1 MHVTNIKDSRT
12 SRFIGYLVLSCWSA
26 IFIAGY
32 ISIRRRSCLLPSPIA
47 CTFQSR
53 DDRLCWSLI
62 SGDYG
67 SHSPVISLVP
77 KGKKNQVASKC
88 QRMPN
93 LESSATGWDC
103 KVDLQSAEDFVVG
116 LDCTWSNL
124 QTEKQLTDDVSNDAS
139 ALYTYTRK

>member
-32 ISIRRRSCLLPSPIA
+32 NQYPPPFLSLAITNRVHIPKQR
-47 CTFQSR
+47 
-53 DDRLCWSLI
+53 WSFMLEPDLWWLRK
-62 SGDYG
+62 SFTCHFVC
-67 SHSPVISLVP
+67 S
-77 KGKKNQVASKC
+77 KRKKNQVASKC

-93 LESSATGWDC
+93 LESSVTGWDC
-103 KVDLQSAEDFVVG
+103 KVDLRSAEDFVVG

-124 QTEKQLTDDVSNDAS
+124 QAEKQLTDDVSNDAS